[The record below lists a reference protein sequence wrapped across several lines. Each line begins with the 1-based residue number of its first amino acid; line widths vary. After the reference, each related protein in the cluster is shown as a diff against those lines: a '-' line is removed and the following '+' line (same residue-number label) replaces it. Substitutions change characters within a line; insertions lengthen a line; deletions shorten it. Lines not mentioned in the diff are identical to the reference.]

1 MSITAIVAISC
12 VVLFFVFYGMY
23 TNVIKA
29 KNKVEEAYSG
39 IDVQLKKRYDLIP
52 NLLTIAKT
60 FMEHEKEVFTK
71 ITELRTAALKL
82 SDNFSDINK
91 KIELEKEIRNQM
103 SKFMVSVENYP
114 QLKSD
119 ATMAEAMKAYQDIEE
134 HLSAARRFYNS
145 AVYQLNNMV
154 EIFPS
159 SIIAAMCN
167 IQKCKF
173 FEADEAE
180 KKPVNASDYFNK

>member
-1 MSITAIVAISC
+1 MSLSLIVLIAGL
-12 VVLFFVFYGMY
+12 VVLFASYMMY
-23 TNVIKA
+23 ANVIKA
-29 KNKVEEAYSG
+29 KNKVKEAYSG

-60 FMEHEKEVFTK
+60 FMEHEKEVFEK
-71 ITELRTAALKL
+71 ITELRTQALKL

-119 ATMAEAMKAYQDIEE
+119 ATMTEAMNAYQDIEE

-159 SIIAAMCN
+159 SMFAAMCG
-167 IQKCKF
+167 IQKCEF
-173 FEADEAE
+173 IEIDEVE
-180 KKPVNASDYFNK
+180 KKPINAADFFKK